1 MQISAFQFRIHV
13 CVLRSLGDLR
23 SLQQVVAASFRLR
36 GSPACCRRTAARWF
50 MSLPAP
56 GLTWSPH
63 PLLHVWTSLR
73 RKIFCIAPEYALNL
87 PAVWITSRRRQQH
100 NVTRTHDVSCF
111 CIWFIP
117 NLFVSTSCSTHHGWV
132 PYKWN
137 NSGICFLNTKFKV

>member
-50 MSLPAP
+50 TSLPAP

-73 RKIFCIAPEYALNL
+73 RKIFCVAPEYALNL
-87 PAVWITSRRRQQH
+87 PAVWITAGGGNGTTSQGH
-100 NVTRTHDVSCF
+100 MMCLAFVYD
-111 CIWFIP
+111 
-117 NLFVSTSCSTHHGWV
+117 LFLIFLWALSCSTHHGWV
-132 PYKWN
+132 PFKWN